1 MIESF
6 NGLFKWELIH
16 PRGPWQGQSDVE
28 FAALEWADWYNHRR
42 SRSALL
48 AGRYAYTTPAD
59 HENAY
64 YHQHVTASPA
74 ETRQKQSLPNPA

>member
-6 NGLFKWELIH
+6 NGLFKWELIY

-28 FAALEWADWYNHRR
+28 FATLEWVDWYNHRR
-42 SRSALL
+42 SHGELL
-48 AGRYAYTTPAD
+48 DRRYAYTTPAD

-64 YHQHVTASPA
+64 YRQHVPA
-74 ETRQKQSLPNPA
+74 DPARTQQKQSLPNPA